1 MRHWRRSTRYIRM
14 ATMRIRLLEN
24 RNSPTLLTINIHHEF
39 SFSVWSNGI
48 WSRPIQSENHRMI
61 NWWQDNPHRRPIKQL
76 NLSNSEQQ
84 RRENGPAESFRCF
97 RRIKWKKKW
106 WKHESPPVAPRSSYG
121 VPNWKTSNEAHDVRG
136 TRMPWQITTRTK
148 HYNDVLIVSY
158 RIWCGN
164 SWHTPSQHNATPQQ
178 IETNCFASD

>member
-61 NWWQDNPHRRPIKQL
+61 NWWQDNPYRRSIKQL

-97 RRIKWKKKW
+97 RRIKWKKMMKTRVATSRTS
-106 WKHESPPVAPRSSYG
+106 KLVQSSKLKDLELSSRCTRYSYAVTNNNAHEA
-121 VPNWKTSNEAHDVRG
+121 
-136 TRMPWQITTRTK
+136 
-148 HYNDVLIVSY
+148 L
-158 RIWCGN
+158 
-164 SWHTPSQHNATPQQ
+164 
-178 IETNCFASD
+178 